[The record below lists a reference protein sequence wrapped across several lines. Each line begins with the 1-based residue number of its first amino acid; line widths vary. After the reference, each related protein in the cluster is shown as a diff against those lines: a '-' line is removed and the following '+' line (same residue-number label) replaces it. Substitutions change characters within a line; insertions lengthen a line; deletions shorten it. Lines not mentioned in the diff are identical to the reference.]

1 MRYVTADRDK
11 AYKAHISL
19 IGHLSKGDEV
29 LLNEKEV
36 TVCSVLEGTLE
47 ERAAQ
52 LGGEVLEYIDAM
64 SLINEGGWQ

>member
-19 IGHLSKGDEV
+19 VGHLTKEDKV

-36 TVCSVLEGTLE
+36 TTCSLLEGSLE
-47 ERAAQ
+47 ERAQQ
-52 LGGEVLEYIDAM
+52 LDGEVMEYIDAM
-64 SLINEGGWQ
+64 SLINEGGWK